1 MLLDIL
7 YTPIYNTRVTLG
19 IARVAGL
26 EIEMSRC
33 EVRDA
38 RYEICF
44 RIDILVKHHFQFIR
58 YSLSSFLSLS
68 SLLSPLSFG
77 DTVSQSRFCGA
88 GRVPLLSIAT
98 SKP

>member
-33 EVRDA
+33 EMRDA

-44 RIDILVKHHFQFIR
+44 RISILVKHHFQFIR
-58 YSLSSFLSLS
+58 YSLS